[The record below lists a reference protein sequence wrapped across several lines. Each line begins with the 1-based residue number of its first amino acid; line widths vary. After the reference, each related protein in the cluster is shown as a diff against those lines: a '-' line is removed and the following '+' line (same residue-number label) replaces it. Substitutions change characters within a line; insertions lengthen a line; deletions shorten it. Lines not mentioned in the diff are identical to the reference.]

1 MSAAP
6 FSHISPLCVVGSGR
20 GGQDSW
26 VILNNLEQST
36 HKPIHPLDIVE
47 NESESRKFASPGVW
61 LGEQGHGPSP
71 LLSVSGWMNANTT
84 PSSRHQ
90 ASASLVGS
98 PLSLLGLVPGLV
110 PGLVRGVMVTY

>member
-1 MSAAP
+1 MSAAA

-26 VILNNLEQST
+26 IILNNIEQST
-36 HKPIHPLDIVE
+36 HKPIQRMRARP
-47 NESESRKFASPGVW
+47 ESLRLPV
-61 LGEQGHGPSP
+61 LGEQEHGPSS
-71 LLSVSGWMNANTT
+71 LVSVSGWMNANTT
-84 PSSRHQ
+84 PSIRQ
-90 ASASLVGS
+90 QASLVGS